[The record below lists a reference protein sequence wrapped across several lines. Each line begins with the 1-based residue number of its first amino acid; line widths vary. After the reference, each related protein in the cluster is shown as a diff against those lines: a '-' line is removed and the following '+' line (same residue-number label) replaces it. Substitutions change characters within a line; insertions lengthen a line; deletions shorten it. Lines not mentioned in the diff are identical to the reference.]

1 MTASASP
8 ASAAAAPAPR
18 GRWTLIL
25 ALPLC
30 SSAILWYGF
39 TIGVLLP
46 DISRDLGLSRAQEGL
61 LSSSF
66 FIGQLLFSLPGSSVL
81 SRYHPIRQMAVV
93 LALTTVILAA
103 STVLPGYWPQLIAR
117 FVVAVLFVA
126 INPVRTLVIGA
137 LFPTR
142 DIPKANSVFNSMFG
156 LVQGAAFFA
165 AGPLLHVLGSWRAMF
180 GAYTVISGVSTIA
193 WMLLGRGFQRRA
205 DAAPVAPATA
215 GVSPLRVL
223 RRAEVWYLS
232 LIGVGAGA
240 TWTTFI
246 TFWPAFAQDSL
257 HVTKSNVGLAMGVA
271 SMAIVPGSLSAA
283 WLLARVGR
291 RRPLLIAAT
300 LLQVPSFALTL
311 LTGNLAVLLAV
322 SVVQGFLWFY
332 FPLLLSI
339 PFEFPGVN
347 EREIVVITGVFV
359 TVNSGAL
366 ALGPAIAGPLADV
379 LPMGVVLFGASLL
392 PLISTVGVVLLGNA
406 RAASA
411 VQSTP
416 SAAAAS

>member
-1 MTASASP
+1 MASTASAASASP
-8 ASAAAAPAPR
+8 A
-18 GRWTLIL
+18 GWRWTLIL

-66 FIGQLLFSLPGSSVL
+66 FIGQLIFSLPGSSVL
-81 SRYHPIRQMAVV
+81 SRYHPVRQMAVV

-103 STVLPGYWPQLIAR
+103 ATVLPGYWPQLIAR

-142 DIPKANSVFNSMFG
+142 DIPKANSIFNSVFG

-180 GAYTVISGVSTIA
+180 GAYTAISAVSTVA
-193 WMLLGRGFQRRA
+193 WMVLGRGFRRRD
-205 DAAPVAPATA
+205 DAASVAPATI
-215 GVSPLRVL
+215 GTSPMRVL
-223 RRAEVWYLS
+223 RRADVWYLS

-240 TWTTFI
+240 TWTTYI

-257 HVTKSNVGLAMGVA
+257 HFSKGEIGFAMGVA

-283 WLLARVGR
+283 WLLARVGK
-291 RRPLLIAAT
+291 RRPLLVAAT
-300 LLQVPSFALTL
+300 LLQIPAFALTL
-311 LTGNLAVLLAV
+311 VTGNLAALVAV
-322 SVVQGFLWFY
+322 SAVQGFLWFY

-366 ALGPAIAGPLADV
+366 ALGPAVAGPLADV

-392 PLISTVGVVLLGNA
+392 PLISTVGVMLLGNA
-406 RAASA
+406 RAVPAPPI
-411 VQSTP
+411 TP
-416 SAAAAS
+416 MAPTGATS